1 MTTGHIGYME
11 AALEEARIGLKEGNI
26 PLGSIVILDGE
37 IVGRERNLV
46 TSQHDVTA
54 HAEVVAIREAC
65 AELKKSELSG
75 GVLYTTVDP
84 CPMCC
89 WAILISGIETLVLG
103 ARLADLQRYY
113 GEYSV
118 ETLMKLTGKSVELVT
133 GVLSAECADT
143 WRQKK

>member
-1 MTTGHIGYME
+1 MLRCELVIRHE
-11 AALEEARIGLKEGNI
+11 QARIGLNEGNS
-26 PLGSIVILDGE
+26 PVGSIVILDFE
-37 IVGRERNLV
+37 IVGRGRNLV

-65 AELKKSELSG
+65 AELKKSELLG
-75 GVLYTTVDP
+75 GVLYTTVEP

>member
-37 IVGRERNLV
+37 IVERGRNLV

-65 AELKKSELSG
+65 AELKKSEL
-75 GVLYTTVDP
+75 
-84 CPMCC
+84 
-89 WAILISGIETLVLG
+89 
-103 ARLADLQRYY
+103 
-113 GEYSV
+113 
-118 ETLMKLTGKSVELVT
+118 
-133 GVLSAECADT
+133 
-143 WRQKK
+143 